1 MHNRKQGGEAMFTL
15 EEKEYL
21 LKLLKKQKRNLFKP
35 TPKIHQSLTEKLEQM
50 IRNEKVNHKELK
62 TRL

>member
-1 MHNRKQGGEAMFTL
+1 MFTL